1 MISELGRGVNQN
13 SVAFLWIRNNQK
25 LNFENNVIYNSVLSL
40 KGKKILKTCSLK
52 TLLEETEEDMDRER
66 PRSWTERLTTFT
78 SPSFQS
84 LPLDQGL

>member
-40 KGKKILKTCSLK
+40 KEKKILKTCSLK
-52 TLLEETEEDMDRER
+52 TLLEETEEDMDREM
-66 PRSWTERLTTFT
+66 PRSWTERLTIFT

-84 LPLDQGL
+84 LPLD

>member
-13 SVAFLWIRNNQK
+13 PVAFLWIRNNQK

-52 TLLEETEEDMDRER
+52 TLLEETEEDMDREM
-66 PRSWTERLTTFT
+66 PRSWTERLTIFT

-84 LPLDQGL
+84 LPLD